1 MGTLSTLQVGK
12 NWNSHGA
19 ALGSCLCQLGALL
32 LALDMA
38 STGAYIQHDF
48 SFLIPQ
54 GNIQTGHKHGHHD
67 VVYVEYMTAAIER
80 LVVTGGKQT
89 YLNHGNFIRFK
100 HAAKVTAIMDKK
112 LPTCDAPAPRPDF
125 NLTYCGARL
134 IDAECR

>member
-1 MGTLSTLQVGK
+1 
-12 NWNSHGA
+12 
-19 ALGSCLCQLGALL
+19 
-32 LALDMA
+32 MA

-48 SFLIPQ
+48 LFLIPQ

-67 VVYVEYMTAAIER
+67 VVYVEYMTAAIEP

-112 LPTCDAPAPRPDF
+112 LPTCDASAPRPTRSHTFDF

-134 IDAECR
+134 IDARLIENAKAVLWMIKRQFLFYTLWNSWL